1 MEEQNN
7 KKSCWPTDKKD
18 TQKMIDYFICRF
30 RRAIFLVMLSYIII
44 NWFFSMSL
52 VLISYRYSAFTR
64 NSRNE
69 NKEKVIEEN
78 KDKQK
83 SVEDDK
89 NKEES
94 TWKSDDIKSISS
106 ELEPTVIDML

>member
-30 RRAIFLVMLSYIII
+30 RRAMFLLIFSYVVI
-44 NWFFSMSL
+44 NWFFSMIL
-52 VLISYRYSAFTR
+52 VLMSYRYSPMFAK
-64 NSRNE
+64 NE
-69 NKEKVIEEN
+69 DRKTMEGNKNKEKT
-78 KDKQK
+78 
-83 SVEDDK
+83 VEDDK

-94 TWKSDDIKSISS
+94 TWKNDDIKSVFS
-106 ELEPTVIDML
+106 ELEPSAADMI